1 MGTVHYTAAGSP
13 WCTRA
18 HLHAP
23 GPPAGACSAY
33 TENGN
38 LVLRTR
44 RQDRWCGNR
53 FFRYTSGWV
62 DTLDKLT
69 IRNGSAC
76 RAAWRKRGVGS
87 GCACQSVTRVPLPRS

>member
-1 MGTVHYTAAGSP
+1 ML
-13 WCTRA
+13 CE
-18 HLHAP
+18 
-23 GPPAGACSAY
+23 PPITLSLLLSAY

-76 RAAWRKRGVGS
+76 QWW
-87 GCACQSVTRVPLPRS
+87 